1 MDQPVLFP
9 GYSKKIYIH
18 PPHQQDDHSC
28 CSGCPECIPCLWKV
42 AHQSSQKYT
51 FKAILE
57 RRHTLSGTSPPD
69 RLHAK
74 GKPVV
79 FFYPLGE
86 GARLCRQLAK
96 PWRLQEEP
104 RTPKP
109 APHGKPPRAQAG
121 AAAGTAAREP
131 AGQSAH
137 RGRGGA
143 RLSSRREGRREKGRR
158 ETGGEGGRKEGGKER
173 AGDAAGGPLLARAAR
188 PPCSLL
194 LLQSRRLPSAASR
207 SPRPRA
213 RSAPQGL
220 RTARSCRAPAP
231 RRSLPP
237 VRPSLPHSLHFQ
249 SASPF
254 KPRRCANPFRAAPL
268 PPPSPPAGCGRPPD
282 FLPFLRLPTR
292 APRAPPLARPTLTP
306 FPIAAVVCA
315 PRRVL
320 LFRE

>member
-1 MDQPVLFP
+1 MF
-9 GYSKKIYIH
+9 
-18 PPHQQDDHSC
+18 
-28 CSGCPECIPCLWKV
+28 
-42 AHQSSQKYT
+42 
-51 FKAILE
+51 
-57 RRHTLSGTSPPD
+57 
-69 RLHAK
+69 
-74 GKPVV
+74 

-86 GARLCRQLAK
+86 GGRLCGQLDK
-96 PWRLQEEP
+96 PWRLQEES
-104 RTPKP
+104 RTPRP
-109 APHGKPPRAQAG
+109 APHSTPPRARAG

-158 ETGGEGGRKEGGKER
+158 ETRGEGGRKEGGKER
-173 AGDAAGGPLLARAAR
+173 AGDAAGGPLPARAAR
-188 PPCSLL
+188 LPCSLL

-207 SPRPRA
+207 SLRPRA
-213 RSAPQGL
+213 RSASGARRPSGSALRPGL
-220 RTARSCRAPAP
+220 PRSGPSAL
-231 RRSLPP
+231 SFP

-254 KPRRCANPFRAAPL
+254 KPRRSANPFRAAPL
-268 PPPSPPAGCGRPPD
+268 PPPPPPAGCGRPPD

-315 PRRVL
+315 PSRVL

>member
-1 MDQPVLFP
+1 MLFP

-86 GARLCRQLAK
+86 GGRLCRQLAK

-143 RLSSRREGRREKGRR
+143 RLSSRRNGMDLREAEDIKKRWQEYTEELYKKDLYNPDNHDGVITHR
-158 ETGGEGGRKEGGKER
+158 
-173 AGDAAGGPLLARAAR
+173 
-188 PPCSLL
+188 
-194 LLQSRRLPSAASR
+194 
-207 SPRPRA
+207 
-213 RSAPQGL
+213 
-220 RTARSCRAPAP
+220 
-231 RRSLPP
+231 
-237 VRPSLPHSLHFQ
+237 HS
-249 SASPF
+249 
-254 KPRRCANPFRAAPL
+254 
-268 PPPSPPAGCGRPPD
+268 GM
-282 FLPFLRLPTR
+282 
-292 APRAPPLARPTLTP
+292 
-306 FPIAAVVCA
+306 
-315 PRRVL
+315 
-320 LFRE
+320 